1 MKLFIKNMVTIRCK
15 MVVKAE
21 LQKLNLQYTSVELG
35 EVHTT
40 ETLSAE
46 ELAGFKEGLLK
57 AGLELIDDKRSILIE
72 KIKTV
77 IIEMIHYSDEL
88 PRINFSEFIS
98 KKLNYDYK
106 YLSNLFTEV
115 QGTTIEQ
122 FIILHKIERVKELL
136 TYGEM
141 SLTKIAD
148 IMQYSSVAALANQF
162 KKITGL
168 TSKHFKKIQGEKRK
182 MLDNL

>member
-1 MKLFIKNMVTIRCK
+1 MVSIRCK
-15 MVVKAE
+15 MVVKSE
-21 LQKLNLQYTSVELG
+21 LEKLNKHYTSIELG
-35 EVHTT
+35 EIHTI

-46 ELAGFKEGLLK
+46 ELTSLKEGLWRS
-57 AGLELIDDKRSILIE
+57 GLELMEDKRSILIE
-72 KIKTV
+72 KIKNV
-77 IIEMIHYSDEL
+77 IVEMIHYSDEL
-88 PRINFSEFIS
+88 PRVNFSEFIS
-98 KKLNYDYK
+98 KKLNYDYN
-106 YLSNLFTEV
+106 YLSNLFAEV

-136 TYGEM
+136 TYDEM

-168 TSKHFKKIQGEKRK
+168 TSQHFKKMYKERRK
-182 MLDNL
+182 PLDNL